1 MSKKNFRKTT
11 CNGANK
17 KETNEKNEA
26 VINQKSIIRG
36 YYKLIRMSSLTNGCS
51 SGTYMD
57 DLERKQKRKKKN
69 ADMII
74 NIKQMKGHLYTIN
87 KPLGS
92 KF

>member
-1 MSKKNFRKTT
+1 MDAQVEPTWMTWNERK
-11 CNGANK
+11 K
-17 KETNEKNEA
+17 KE
-26 VINQKSIIRG
+26 
-36 YYKLIRMSSLTNGCS
+36 
-51 SGTYMD
+51 
-57 DLERKQKRKKKN
+57 KKKN